1 MFENLFVGIA
11 EGLRSSLGGLPLEL
25 TETIV
30 MLVKLVGILLFVL
43 IGCLWLVYQERKIAG
58 FMQARI
64 GPNRTGPKGL
74 LQTTATI
81 GKLISKEI
89 FINKGADKIPFLA
102 AAILCFVPTLMVLA
116 VIPFGKNMAAIDMN
130 IGLFYLL
137 AISSLGTIF
146 FWLSGWASNSKYSL
160 LGGMRSVAQMV
171 SYELPLV
178 IIILGVVML
187 AGTLNMSGIIEAQEH
202 TWFIFT
208 QPIAF
213 IIYFICGLAECNRT
227 PFDLIEGESEL
238 VQGFS
243 TEYSGMAFAMFYLAE
258 YANMIVICCVGTI
271 LFLGG
276 WQAPFGWDFI
286 PSWLWFFVK
295 MSVLMFLM
303 MQIRW
308 TYPRLRVDQLMGFG
322 WKVLLP
328 LSLANVFITGAGMY
342 IYRAIGW

>member
-11 EGLRSSLGGLPLEL
+11 EVLRSSLGGLPIEIN
-25 TETIV
+25 EAIV
-30 MLVKLVGILLFVL
+30 MLVKIVGILLFVL
-43 IGCLWLVYQERKIAG
+43 TSTIGLVYMERKIAG
-58 FMQARI
+58 FIQARI
-64 GPNRTGPKGL
+64 GPNRHGPKGL
-74 LQTTATI
+74 LQVPATVI
-81 GKLISKEI
+81 KLMSKEV
-89 FINKGADKIPFLA
+89 FINKYADKVCFLA
-102 AAILCFVPTLMVLA
+102 AAAFIFAPTLMAFA
-116 VIPFGKNMAAIDMN
+116 VVPFGKNMAAIDMN

-137 AISSLGTIF
+137 ALMSLGTIL
-146 FWLSGWASNSKYSL
+146 FWLSGWASNNKYSL
-160 LGGMRSVAQMV
+160 IGGMRAVAQMV
-171 SYELPLV
+171 SYELPMV
-178 IIILGVVML
+178 IIIASVVML
-187 AGTLNMSGIIEAQEH
+187 TGSLNLNEIVAAQEH
-202 TWFIFT
+202 SWFIFT

-213 IIYFICGLAECNRT
+213 LIYFICGLAECNRT

-258 YANMIVICCVGTI
+258 YVNMVLICCVTAI

-276 WQAPFGWDFI
+276 WHAPFGWEFL
-286 PSWLWFFVK
+286 PSWFWFFIKIFIV
-295 MSVLMFLM
+295 MFVM

>member
-11 EGLRSSLGGLPLEL
+11 EGLRSSLGGLPMEL

-30 MLVKLVGILLFVL
+30 MLVKLVGILLFIL
-43 IGCLWLVYQERKIAG
+43 LNALWLVYMERKIAA
-58 FMQARI
+58 FMQARL

-81 GKLISKEI
+81 GKLMAKEI
-89 FINKGADKIPFLA
+89 FINKEADKIPFLA
-102 AAILCFVPTLMVLA
+102 AAILIFVPTLMVLS

-137 AISSLGTIF
+137 AISSLGTVL
-146 FWLSGWASNSKYSL
+146 FWLAGWASNNKYSL

-171 SYELPLV
+171 SYELPMV
-178 IIILGVVML
+178 IILLGVVML
-187 AGTLNMSGIIEAQEH
+187 TGTLNLSGIIEAQEH

-208 QPIAF
+208 QPLAF

-258 YANMIVICCVGTI
+258 YANMVVICFMAAI

-286 PSWLWFFVK
+286 PSWLWLFIK
-295 MSVLMFLM
+295 MYVLMFIM
-303 MQIRW
+303 MQFRW
-308 TYPRLRVDQLMGFG
+308 TYPRFRVDQLMGFG